1 MFEFWSPSQMEY
13 SIIPEILFILDKLD
27 KNTLVSGIFVE
38 LETKAKSFVCFQSE
52 IRNKYFPLFTDEC

>member
-1 MFEFWSPSQMEY
+1 MEY